1 MRRLVNAAKVIVE
14 VFMAKKKFYAVVD
27 GSAPGIY
34 ESWESCSKAM
44 QEYGG
49 HCKGFSDR
57 RDAENFLKGIS
68 EDEDYGGLTAFVDG
82 SFEVSV
88 GRYGFGCVILQSGN
102 EPIEYYGSG
111 NNEESAALRNV
122 TGEMLGA
129 MFAVKWAMARGYKDI
144 LICYDYEGVE
154 KWATGVWKAKTE
166 LTSKYAVAMKEWGRK
181 ISISFRKIAA
191 HTGNRYN
198 ERADQLAKKA
208 IEEEVPI
215 PDFRL

>member
-1 MRRLVNAAKVIVE
+1 
-14 VFMAKKKFYAVVD
+14 MAKKKYYAVVD
-27 GSAPGIY
+27 GTAPGIY
-34 ESWESCSKAM
+34 ESWEVCNKVL
-44 QEYGG
+44 QEHGG
-49 HCKGFSDR
+49 HCKGFTKR
-57 RDAENFLKGIS
+57 QEAERFLNGIT
-68 EDEDYGGLTAFVDG
+68 EEECYPGLTAFVDG

-88 GRYGFGCVILQSGN
+88 GRYGFGCVILQPEK

-111 NNEESAALRNV
+111 NKEESAALRNV

-144 LICYDYEGVE
+144 LLCYDYEGVE

-166 LTSKYAVAMKEWGRK
+166 LTSKYAAAMKKWGK
-181 ISISFRKIAA
+181 TISISFKKIAA

-208 IEEEVPI
+208 IEEAAPI
-215 PDFRL
+215 PDFKL